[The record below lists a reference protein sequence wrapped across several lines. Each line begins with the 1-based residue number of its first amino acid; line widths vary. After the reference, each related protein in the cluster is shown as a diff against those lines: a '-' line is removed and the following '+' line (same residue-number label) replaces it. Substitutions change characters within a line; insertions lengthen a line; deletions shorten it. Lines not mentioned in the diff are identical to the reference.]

1 MSNIFSGLVWEYAPY
16 TGTRKL
22 VLLALA
28 DEASPEGTCWP
39 RIKHLAKICGC
50 DGRSIQRHLTALIN
64 DGWVRRIARP
74 NRSNFY
80 QIHRPA
86 VQIRENYP
94 LIPENQTPDTSV
106 TTPLTPVSPPPDTS
120 VTPPL
125 TPVSPR
131 TINRTSSEPKEEPS
145 SRLPKV
151 SIYQTSLAQR
161 ADNPPPTVTAPP
173 ERRTRERLNVA
184 ALKRDPL
191 VVTLIACFG
200 VEPATPHEWDSWR
213 IAVNDLHTAG
223 ATSNDIPRA
232 IKAYQSLHPTGRVT
246 PMALARNW
254 SQIREGKSHELAQ
267 LEIQR
272 RSSQAV
278 HDADAERQRAQDAR
292 RDAERAE
299 VDRLMAKWGYG
310 ARAGEPPR
318 G

>member
-1 MSNIFSGLVWEYAPY
+1 MSNILSGLVWEYAPY

-106 TTPLTPVSPPPDTS
+106 T
-120 VTPPL
+120 PPL

-173 ERRTRERLNVA
+173 ERRTRERFDSS
-184 ALKRDPL
+184 ALRRDPL
-191 VVTLIACFG
+191 YIALAEHLP
-200 VEPATPHEWDSWR
+200 EPQTYDEWRTWAAMIGRLHR
-213 IAVNDLHTAG
+213 IQVSAA
-223 ATSNDIPRA
+223 DIPTAVKGYGLLYPNAVMTIRA
-232 IKAYQSLHPTGRVT
+232 LLNQWAH
-246 PMALARNW
+246 
-254 SQIREGKSHELAQ
+254 IREGKTREQVAATVRNRNTPQTERAAQ
-267 LEIQR
+267 
-272 RSSQAV
+272 
-278 HDADAERQRAQDAR
+278 AERER

-299 VDRLMAKWGYG
+299 VDRLMAEWGYG
-310 ARAGEPPR
+310 TRQGEPPR
-318 G
+318 R